1 MHAKVRRLSVWA
13 GILAFVGL
21 AVLNFTKSETTFA
34 QKAMASST
42 DGSTTASCD
51 CNLSPNPRRACKET
65 GCEYRILNQYE
76 IYKGVTDKCLD
87 IHDPEAIGWP
97 VSDGCNNCRKGCIPV
112 EGNQQ

>member
-1 MHAKVRRLSVWA
+1 MKKFKLSI

-76 IYKGVTDKCLD
+76 IYNGVTDKCLD
-87 IHDPEAIGWP
+87 IHDPEAI
-97 VSDGCNNCRKGCIPV
+97 DGIVKKNCNDCRKGCIPV

>member
-1 MHAKVRRLSVWA
+1 MKKFKLSI

-42 DGSTTASCD
+42 DGSTTASCN
-51 CNLSPNPRRACKET
+51 CNQIPNPPKACKEKD
-65 GCEYRILNQYE
+65 CKYFIEEENYLIN
-76 IYKGVTDKCLD
+76 GVTDKCLD
-87 IHDPEAIGWP
+87 IHDPEAIGGT
-97 VSDGCNNCRKGCIPV
+97 VSDGCNNCRKGCIQV